1 MTERKSSNGSEGSV
15 LLKERLTMAANNV
28 LDAKRAK
35 SLDLQSDRIQTLID
49 LVANN
54 ADAVEVLRSLQK
66 N

>member
-1 MTERKSSNGSEGSV
+1 MTERKLSNGSEGSV
-15 LLKERLTMAANNV
+15 LLKEKLAMAANNV